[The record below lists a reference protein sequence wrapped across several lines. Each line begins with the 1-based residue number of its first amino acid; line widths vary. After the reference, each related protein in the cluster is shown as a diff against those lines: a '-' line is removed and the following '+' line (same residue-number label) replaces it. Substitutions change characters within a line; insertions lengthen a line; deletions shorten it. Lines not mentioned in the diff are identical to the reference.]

1 MIIEDGK
8 TCKRREATKKYF
20 KWWVVDNDILDKILK
35 KKRNDE
41 HQVWNWDKKPKAEH
55 AVLNSSR

>member
-1 MIIEDGK
+1 MA
-8 TCKRREATKKYF
+8 KRAKEETQLKKHF
-20 KWWVVDNDILDKILK
+20 KWWGVDNDILDQILK

>member
-1 MIIEDGK
+1 MA
-8 TCKRREATKKYF
+8 KRAKEEATKKHF
-20 KWWVVDNDILDKILK
+20 KWWGVDNDILDQIFK
-35 KKRNDE
+35 KNRNDE

>member
-1 MIIEDGK
+1 MA
-8 TCKRREATKKYF
+8 KRAKEEKQLKKHF
-20 KWWVVDNDILDKILK
+20 KLWVVDNDILDQILK